1 MKTNINKSTYFI
13 IFVLGILECH
23 YDHLPR
29 RNHDFGTM
37 PTRSSVSPSMRY
49 DEELL
54 RQRPLSVADYTIEAL
69 KCEAKMDVI
78 DNTTS
83 EPLYAEIPCWR
94 PPSEH
99 AIAVVN
105 LNGEAVTEL

>member
-1 MKTNINKSTYFI
+1 M
-13 IFVLGILECH
+13 ECH

-37 PTRSSVSPSMRY
+37 PSRFAAAPSMSYSQELRY
-49 DEELL
+49 QKS
-54 RQRPLSVADYTIEAL
+54 RSVNDSTIDAL
-69 KCEAKMDVI
+69 KCEAKLDVI
-78 DNTTS
+78 DASTS

-99 AIAVVN
+99 AIEILN
-105 LNGEAVTEL
+105 LNGEAITEL

>member
-1 MKTNINKSTYFI
+1 M
-13 IFVLGILECH
+13 ECH

-29 RNHDFGTM
+29 RSHEFGPQPAQCLIT
-37 PTRSSVSPSMRY
+37 PSSETS
-49 DEELL
+49 EQL
-54 RQRPLSVADYTIEAL
+54 RLQRASLTESAIEAL
-69 KCEAKMDVI
+69 KCEAKLDVI

-99 AIAVVN
+99 AIEIMN

>member
-1 MKTNINKSTYFI
+1 MLIILFI
-13 IFVLGILECH
+13 GILECH

-29 RNHDFGTM
+29 RHNDFGTM
-37 PTRSSVSPSMRY
+37 PARCPIPKT
-49 DEELL
+49 DE
-54 RQRPLSVADYTIEAL
+54 RRPLSVADYTIEAM
-69 KCEAKMDVI
+69 KCEAKLDVI
-78 DNTTS
+78 DSTTS

-105 LNGEAVTEL
+105 LNGEAITEL